1 MRARNGGRRGRMAE
15 APANAASARYG
26 SNGKVSPMAQRI
38 YIIEDDAALRDE
50 LAHVLE
56 LSGYAVA
63 AYEGTWADTA
73 ARALAAEP
81 DCIVLDLKLPGA
93 DGHSLCR
100 DIRAKSSVPILMLT
114 SSESEFDEVMA
125 MNLGADDYVVKP
137 YRPAVLLAHLQ
148 ALLRRTGSGT
158 GDMVIRHQGVTL
170 NIGAGTVT
178 FQGRTAELTRNELRI
193 LQTLMRNP
201 GIVVPRSE
209 IMCALWESDA
219 FIDDNTLTV
228 NVNRLR
234 KTLASLGVPDD
245 FLVTRRGVGYAV

>member
-1 MRARNGGRRGRMAE
+1 
-15 APANAASARYG
+15 
-26 SNGKVSPMAQRI
+26 MAQRI
-38 YIIEDDAALRDE
+38 YIIEDDTSLRTE

-93 DGHSLCR
+93 DGHSICR
-100 DIRAKSSVPILMLT
+100 DIREHSGVPILMLT
-114 SSESEFDEVMA
+114 SSESEFDEVLA

-148 ALLRRTGSGT
+148 ALLRRSATANS
-158 GDMVIRHQGVTL
+158 DMVIRHKNVEL
-170 NIGAGTVT
+170 NVGSATVS
-178 FQGRTAELTRNELRI
+178 FAGRTAELTRNELRI

-234 KTLASLGVPDD
+234 KTLASLGVPED

>member
-1 MRARNGGRRGRMAE
+1 MYHILVVDDEENIRQLIKKY
-15 APANAASARYG
+15 AN
-26 SNGKVSPMAQRI
+26 
-38 YIIEDDAALRDE
+38 
-50 LAHVLE
+50 
-56 LSGYAVA
+56 
-63 AYEGTWADTA
+63 YEGYKVTEASDGLE
-73 ARALAAEP
+73 ALEICGQCSF
-81 DCIVLDLKLPGA
+81 DLIVLDVMMPEL
-93 DGHSLCR
+93 DGFSALR
-100 DIRAKSSVPILMLT
+100 RLRQEDRRTPVLML
-114 SSESEFDEVMA
+114 SARGEEYDRIRGFE
-125 MNLGADDYVVKP
+125 LGVDDYVVKP

-234 KTLASLGVPDD
+234 KKLEAAGLEDFIATKFGLGYMVS
-245 FLVTRRGVGYAV
+245 G

>member
-1 MRARNGGRRGRMAE
+1 
-15 APANAASARYG
+15 
-26 SNGKVSPMAQRI
+26 MAQRI
-38 YIIEDDAALRDE
+38 YLVEDDTALRTE

-63 AYEGTWADTA
+63 AYEGTWGDTA

-81 DCIVLDLKLPGA
+81 DC
-93 DGHSLCR
+93 
-100 DIRAKSSVPILMLT
+100 SVPILMLT

-125 MNLGADDYVVKP
+125 MNLGADDYVTKP

-148 ALLRRTGSGT
+148 ALLRRSASPAAGMT
-158 GDMVIRHQGVTL
+158 ILHKGVTL
-170 NIGAGTVT
+170 NMGAGTVE

-201 GIVVPRSE
+201 GVVVPRSE

-234 KTLASLGVPDD
+234 KTLGSLGVPED
-245 FLVTRRGVGYAV
+245 FLATRRGVGYTV

>member
-1 MRARNGGRRGRMAE
+1 MTPSNRYGGR
-15 APANAASARYG
+15 SI
-26 SNGKVSPMAQRI
+26 VAQRI
-38 YIIEDDAALRDE
+38 YIIEDDSALRTE

-93 DGHSLCR
+93 DGHSICR
-100 DIRAKSSVPILMLT
+100 DVRSQSDVPILMLT

-148 ALLRRTGSGT
+148 ALLRRSASPAAEL
-158 GDMVIRHQGVTL
+158 ILRHKGVTL
-170 NIGAGTVT
+170 NIGAATVG
-178 FQGRTAELTRNELRI
+178 FGGKTAELTRNELRI

-201 GIVVPRSE
+201 GVVVPRSE

>member
-1 MRARNGGRRGRMAE
+1 MGTLLPRLRKE
-15 APANAASARYG
+15 EP
-26 SNGKVSPMAQRI
+26 VTQRI
-38 YIIEDDAALRDE
+38 YIIEDDTALRTE

-56 LSGYAVA
+56 LSGYAVGI
-63 AYEGTWADTA
+63 YEGTWADTA
-73 ARALAAEP
+73 ARALAAEA

-93 DGHSLCR
+93 DGHSICR
-100 DIRAKSSVPILMLT
+100 DIRAHSDVPILMLT

-148 ALLRRTGSGT
+148 ALLRRSATPAS
-158 GDMVIRHQGVTL
+158 DMVIRHKGVEL
-170 NIGAGTVT
+170 NVGAGTVA
-178 FQGRTAELTRNELRI
+178 FEGRAAELTRNELRI
-193 LQTLMRNP
+193 LQTLMRSP

-234 KTLASLGVPDD
+234 KTLSALGVPDD
-245 FLVTRRGVGYAV
+245 FLATRRGVGYTV

>member
-1 MRARNGGRRGRMAE
+1 
-15 APANAASARYG
+15 
-26 SNGKVSPMAQRI
+26 MAQRI
-38 YIIEDDAALRDE
+38 YLIEDDTALRTE

-63 AYEGTWADTA
+63 AYEGTWGDTA
-73 ARALAAEP
+73 ARALAARARLHRARFEAARRRRAFHLPRHPGQKLGAHPHAHLFGKRVRRGDGYEP
-81 DCIVLDLKLPGA
+81 
-93 DGHSLCR
+93 
-100 DIRAKSSVPILMLT
+100 
-114 SSESEFDEVMA
+114 
-125 MNLGADDYVVKP
+125 GADDYVTKP

-148 ALLRRTGSGT
+148 ALLRRSTSPAAGMT
-158 GDMVIRHQGVTL
+158 ILHKGVTL
-170 NIGAGTVT
+170 NMGAGTVE

-201 GIVVPRSE
+201 GVVVPRSE

-234 KTLASLGVPDD
+234 KTLGALGVPED
-245 FLVTRRGVGYAV
+245 FLTTRRGVGYAV

>member
-1 MRARNGGRRGRMAE
+1 
-15 APANAASARYG
+15 
-26 SNGKVSPMAQRI
+26 MAQRI
-38 YIIEDDAALRDE
+38 YLIEDDPALRTE

-63 AYEGTWADTA
+63 TYEGTWGDTA

-93 DGHSLCR
+93 DGHSICR

-125 MNLGADDYVVKP
+125 MNLGADDYVTKP

-148 ALLRRTGSGT
+148 ALLRRSASPAAGMT
-158 GDMVIRHQGVTL
+158 ILHKGVTL
-170 NIGAGTVT
+170 NMGAGTVE

-201 GIVVPRSE
+201 GVVVPRSE

-234 KTLASLGVPDD
+234 KTLGSLGVPED
-245 FLVTRRGVGYAV
+245 FLATHRGVGYTV